1 MFQARSL
8 ISTAGSLRWKSMP
21 ENRRKKRVL
30 ITGTDT
36 GVGKTYLACRW
47 ARFLVHQGFRVGVM
61 KPVET
66 GLQRGRISDAGRLI
80 EASSSLL
87 PPDVISPYRYKSPA
101 APLVAAS
108 LEKKKISIKQIKKCF
123 SKILKESD
131 WILVE
136 GAGGLMVPIREE
148 YMMADLA
155 SELGLEVVLVAENR
169 LGTLNQTLLSVEVLR
184 ARNLPIRGVILNNLR
199 TPSGPAMKTNFK
211 VLKQILGGAVRDYA
225 WGKKEKDWE
234 TRFWEKLSE

>member
-1 MFQARSL
+1 
-8 ISTAGSLRWKSMP
+8 MP

-66 GLQRGRISDAGRLI
+66 GIRRGSISDAGRLI
-80 EASSSLL
+80 EASSSPL
-87 PPDVISPYRYKSPA
+87 PPDVISPYRYKTPA

-136 GAGGLMVPIREE
+136 GAGGLMVPFREE
-148 YMMADLA
+148 YTMADLA

-211 VLKQILGGAVRDYA
+211 VLKQILGGTVRDYA